1 MIRSEMS
8 DTKSI
13 NLGFWPNLG
22 CFKTE
27 YKICFCLFQ
36 LHKKGKKKS
45 NWYHIVLK
53 VSLDLHGMK
62 SFEFIDR

>member
-13 NLGFWPNLG
+13 NLGFWLNLG

-36 LHKKGKKKS
+36 LHKKGKKMKLVS
-45 NWYHIVLK
+45 YCIESKLRSTWYEI
-53 VSLDLHGMK
+53 
-62 SFEFIDR
+62 I